1 MKVDKSKLV
10 ITETGI
16 LNPESEKEFNNLSR
30 TIIRYLEFKLDM
42 KTDML
47 DDEIDREKE
56 DRDEDWIE
64 CIEMEI
70 EDLKEMLA
78 GLYKIKL
85 ERL

>member
-1 MKVDKSKLV
+1 MKIDKSKLV
-10 ITETGI
+10 ITESGI
-16 LNPESEKEFNNLSR
+16 FNPESERKFNNLSR
-30 TIIRYLEFKLDM
+30 SIISYLEFKLDM

-47 DDEIDREKE
+47 DDEMNGEKE

-70 EDLKEMLA
+70 DDLKEMLT

>member
-1 MKVDKSKLV
+1 MLIGKGVTFDSG
-10 ITETGI
+10 GI
-16 LNPESEKEFNNLSR
+16 NIKHSDFS
-30 TIIRYLEFKLDM
+30 DM

-47 DDEIDREKE
+47 DDEMNGEKE

-70 EDLKEMLA
+70 DDLKEMLT